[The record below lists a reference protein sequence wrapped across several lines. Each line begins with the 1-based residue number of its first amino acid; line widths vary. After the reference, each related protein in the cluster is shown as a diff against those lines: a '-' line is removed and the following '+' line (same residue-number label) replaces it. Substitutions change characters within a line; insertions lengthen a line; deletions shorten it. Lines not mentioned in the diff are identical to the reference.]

1 MPQRP
6 SSFLVRMAA
15 RCLHATYAV
24 DRLHTR
30 FDQAR
35 SLLVL
40 AFASDALL
48 EHHSDVFYS
57 KMGERVFLRDVLF
70 EWELDAIK
78 QFFPPSPARIL
89 VGGAGLGRE
98 AFGLAKLGYSVAA
111 FEMVPGLVDSM
122 RAACRKSA
130 SSIDVYRGTYQDLPV
145 LEGENA
151 SRVDLRAQ
159 APFDAAIVGWG
170 SFGQLITDVER
181 IETLRRFGEVTHGP
195 ILVSFY
201 ANYSHAPDPPD
212 NGGLRSWLRQRA
224 RRRGLAKFVM
234 RSGYNRLMSTEEV
247 QETVTSAGLSLLGLQ
262 CRRDG
267 QPYFVASVPRA

>member
-1 MPQRP
+1 
-6 SSFLVRMAA
+6 MAA

-24 DRLHTR
+24 DRLHMR

-48 EHHSDVFYS
+48 EHHSDVFYR

-70 EWELDAIK
+70 EWEVDAIK
-78 QFFPPSPARIL
+78 KFFPPPPARIL

-98 AFGLAKLGYSVAA
+98 AFGIAKLGYSVAA
-111 FEMVPGLVDSM
+111 FEMVPRLADLM
-122 RAACRKSA
+122 RATCRQSA
-130 SSIDVYRGTYQDLPV
+130 ASIEVYCGTYQDLPF

-151 SRVDLRAQ
+151 IRVDLRTQ
-159 APFDAAIVGWG
+159 PPFEAAVVGWG
-170 SFGQLITDVER
+170 SFGQLITDAER
-181 IETLRRFGEVTHGP
+181 IDTLRRFGEVTRGP

-201 ANYSHAPDPPD
+201 PNYSYEPDPPA

-234 RSGYNRLMSTEEV
+234 RSGYNRLMSAEEV
-247 QETVTSAGLSLLGLQ
+247 RETVAAAGLSLLGLQ

-267 QPYFVASVPRA
+267 QPYFVASGPRA